1 MGAGYLP
8 RPHPGLLGGELSPGR
23 SQEPV
28 ISDLYDPELAP
39 PLWAS
44 VSPWVKDA
52 G

>member
-8 RPHPGLLGGELSPGR
+8 RPLGGELSPGG

-28 ISDLYDPELAP
+28 VSALYDPELAP

-52 G
+52 R